1 MIWITSFND
10 RYTLGYN
17 YATMVATMRNIISET
32 IAFIFLLVHDDIV
45 NPSYCKTE
53 PRDNTF
59 VCWKRK
65 KREATV
71 QECFEIEE

>member
-1 MIWITSFND
+1 MISIATFTNC
-10 RYTLGYN
+10 YTLGYN
-17 YATMVATMRNIISET
+17 YATMVATMRNIISKT
-32 IAFIFLLVHDDIV
+32 IAFIFLLVHDVIV

-71 QECFEIEE
+71 QECVEIEE